1 MMRQWRCIAKEAVA
15 RASIVVKFLCFLHVT
30 DSYLLSFSHV
40 CSFIRTF
47 PFLFFF
53 SISEEFSLNFFI
65 QVLGPSMLPTL
76 NITGDVVL
84 VEHLSH
90 RLGKVSSG
98 DLVLVR
104 SPLDPRKTLTKRIVA
119 MEGDNVSFS
128 LDPTRNHSS
137 RSLVVPKGHVWIQGD
152 NLYASRDSRHFGP
165 VPYGLIQ
172 GKVFLRVWPP
182 NSFGSLGQ

>member
-30 DSYLLSFSHV
+30 DSYLLSFSH
-40 CSFIRTF
+40 
-47 PFLFFF
+47 
-53 SISEEFSLNFFI
+53 
-65 QVLGPSMLPTL
+65 VLGPSMLPTL

>member
-1 MMRQWRCIAKEAVA
+1 MRQWRSIAREAVA
-15 RASIVVKFLCFLHVT
+15 QVSIVVKFLSFLHVT
-30 DSYLLSFSHV
+30 DSYLFSFTH
-40 CSFIRTF
+40 
-47 PFLFFF
+47 
-53 SISEEFSLNFFI
+53 
-65 QVLGPSMLPTL
+65 VLGPSMLPTL
-76 NITGDVVL
+76 NINGDVVL

-90 RLGKVSSG
+90 RIGKVGAG

-104 SPLDPRKTLTKRIVA
+104 SPLDPRKTLTKRILAV
-119 MEGDNVSFS
+119 EGDKVTFC
-128 LDPTRNHSS
+128 LDPPRDPTRDYRS

-152 NLYASRDSRHFGP
+152 NWYASTDSRHFGP